1 MKKMSNFGKV
11 VEAAVKLVVKN
22 PAAVSVKEVTGAK
35 TVIIKLEV
43 APEDVGA
50 VIGKKGKTIKAIQS
64 ILFAG
69 GRRERKRVIFEFNPP
84 KKEKKAE

>member
-1 MKKMSNFGKV
+1 MSNFGKV
-11 VEAAVKLVVKN
+11 VETTVRLVVRN
-22 PAAVSVKEVTGAK
+22 PEKVVVKETSGEK

-50 VIGKKGKTIKAIQS
+50 VIGKKGRTIKAIQS

-69 GRRERKRVIFEFNPP
+69 GKKEQKRVIFEFNPP